1 MDQLRW
7 IVKYWKQL
15 LPVAGWVMATIA
27 TFWNPP
33 LPDLP
38 GESKTYVSFARFV
51 VAVFLGVM
59 ILPMRRW
66 SFRRHAWLWGGIAA
80 VALVC
85 GVVAFFGYQSQQQ
98 EWTTTYNGKLIFVGS
113 ELTEW
118 AAKFKVAHPDEATKE
133 ALLESAAGNPKLVW
147 TEKSINRC
155 RLILCAVY
163 VLAMPFFAVA
173 IIATAQV
180 ALCVRAQKR
189 RRARAREPA
198 AAN

>member
-7 IVKYWKQL
+7 MVKYWKQL
-15 LPVAGWVMATIA
+15 LPVTGWVIATIA

-38 GESKTYVSFARFV
+38 VESKTYVSFARFV
-51 VAVFLGVM
+51 VAVFLGIM

-66 SFRRHAWLWGGIAA
+66 SFRRHTLLWGGIAA
-80 VALVC
+80 AALVC
-85 GVVAFFGYQSQQQ
+85 GIAAFFGYQIQQQ

-133 ALLESAAGNPKLVW
+133 ALLESAAGNAKLVW
-147 TEKSINRC
+147 TEKSLNRC

-180 ALCVRAQKR
+180 AFCVRAQKR
-189 RRARAREPA
+189 RRT
-198 AAN
+198 